1 MLHHRGHG
9 AYYSSN
15 NSFSF
20 LVSRKRLIC
29 VYLCSSASICVN
41 LCHTSISVSSVLSV
55 VRHYCC
61 LVTVQWAMST
71 LICPPYGLPPADK
84 VVEKFRPGSIILN
97 MNQNAEAGKMSHSR
111 YAAGIFI
118 AAALIGCAGP
128 RIWVTVRPQFD
139 YQKIHTIAVLPFE
152 NKSGCAD
159 AGQVVSEKLT
169 ALLLQRGPYT
179 MAPGETPKVD
189 PQKDYLS
196 PGGDMAPA
204 VAAELGRSAGAE
216 ALLIGA
222 VLNYKSDR
230 FHEVRFYGA
239 PFGFDESMH
248 EAYYD
253 EIPVDWYK
261 IDAVV
266 EARIRLIDA
275 STGKVI
281 WSDSRTGT
289 SSSYG
294 APPAMDE
301 AEVLDQAADSA
312 ARKLL
317 LGLVPHEQRVRVPR
331 GSPVVCGAF
340 IDHAVD
346 IRSTF
351 TPRDD
356 SLYVVIELDREFAGK
371 EILMK
376 IDKADTGV
384 NISEERCAW
393 EGGSDTHAF
402 KENIKTLV
410 AKGGFGKYRAAYFV
424 SGTRISEADFHIRK
438 E

>member
-1 MLHHRGHG
+1 MRDMLPLR
-9 AYYSSN
+9 
-15 NSFSF
+15 
-20 LVSRKRLIC
+20 I
-29 VYLCSSASICVN
+29 
-41 LCHTSISVSSVLSV
+41 
-55 VRHYCC
+55 
-61 LVTVQWAMST
+61 
-71 LICPPYGLPPADK
+71 
-84 VVEKFRPGSIILN
+84 SII
-97 MNQNAEAGKMSHSR
+97 
-111 YAAGIFI
+111 AAI
-118 AAALIGCAGP
+118 AAALAGCAGP
-128 RIWVTVRPQFD
+128 RVWVTVSPHFN
-139 YQKIHTIAVLPFE
+139 YQKIHTIAVMPFE
-152 NKSGCAD
+152 NQTACAD

-179 MAPGETPKVD
+179 VAPGKALSVD
-189 PQKDYLS
+189 PRRDYLS
-196 PGGDMAPA
+196 PGGDMVPA
-204 VAAELGRSAGAE
+204 VAAELGRSTGAE
-216 ALLIGA
+216 ALLFGS
-222 VLNYKSDR
+222 VLSYKSDR

-239 PFGFDESMH
+239 PFGFDQSMH

-253 EIPVDWYK
+253 EVPVDWYK

-266 EARIRLIDA
+266 EAGIKLIDA

-301 AEVLDQAADSA
+301 AEVLDRAADSA

-317 LGLVPHEQRVRVPR
+317 LGLVPHEQRVRLPR
-331 GSPVVCGAF
+331 RSIVTCGAF

-346 IRSTF
+346 IRSMF
-351 TPRDD
+351 APGDD

-376 IDKADTGV
+376 IDKADTGM
-384 NISEERCAW
+384 NISEERCNW
-393 EGGSDTHAF
+393 EEGSDTHAF

-410 AKGGFGKYRAAYFV
+410 AKGGFGKYRAAYFI
-424 SGTRISEADFHIRK
+424 SGTRIGGADFYIRR